1 MSKTITQIVKIG
13 MARQYEIYLDGEPTL
28 TIHEDVLVKYG
39 LHKGMEME
47 EEEWRDLL
55 LAEEENKVRQAA
67 LRFLSYRPRTSK
79 EIQEHL
85 IAKEFELDRI
95 QPVLQ
100 ELQDLGY
107 VDDSAYAKAWVQ
119 ERKRKGLGTFRIGQ
133 ELKQKGIR
141 EADLSHALAQ
151 TNLEEERQLAMEIA
165 ERRYLRMEHDPWQ
178 KVERKLGN
186 YLLRR
191 GFSWEIIGPILKE
204 LRNR

>member
-13 MARQYEIYLDGEPTL
+13 MARQYEIYLDEEPSL

-47 EEEWRDLL
+47 EAEWRDLL

-67 LRFLSYRPRTSK
+67 LRYLSYRPRTRK

-85 IAKEFELDRI
+85 IAKDFSIDRI
-95 QPVLQ
+95 HPVLQ

-107 VDDSAYAKAWVQ
+107 VDDSAYAKSWVQ
-119 ERKRKGLGTFRIGQ
+119 ERTRKGLGTFRIQQ
-133 ELKQKGIR
+133 ELKQKGIQ
-141 EADLSHALAQ
+141 EVDISHALAQ

-165 ERRYLRMEHDPWQ
+165 ERRYLRIKHDPWQ